1 MDRIIQQLFDQCP
14 QNSLV
19 DLPCGEFQ
27 GPFYIRKPCMIM
39 GHNTVLWAKQG
50 PVLVVESQQVTL
62 KNLRI
67 ETMKQAP
74 HEICLQAPTTINMED
89 VAVNGPVQ
97 GILGEEG
104 QWQLPRMLDCGCF
117 PAHQEASFYFEM
129 EVPVSVTLV
138 SRIDGLRIHPVALSP
153 GKHKVSLLLEALPE
167 NMCVYGELL
176 VISRLVHR
184 IYIAGKTGMK
194 GNFEEKGPLFAV
206 QDRPVAH
213 SLMSSENSKLPLP
226 CQSAGSSLP
235 AMFTTPSFK
244 PDPASLLIKGQKLKL
259 DDCMTGRIQMTLFYE
274 ANGAAMEVEP
284 YVFVLG
290 EDEKITR
297 EKDFV
302 FFGNQIAQGGAIRY
316 WPENQKTVEVDVH
329 KLSSAVKRVVVVYAI
344 YGDNPEDDFSKIHSL
359 MITMQSSKNSPLYF
373 APRDLK
379 NEKAVVAFEF
389 YRYQGQWKLSAVG
402 GGYQDGLKALC
413 RSYGL
418 EVI

>member
-39 GHNTVLWAKQG
+39 GHNTVLWAKKG

-153 GKHKVSLLLEALPE
+153 GKHKVSLL
-167 NMCVYGELL
+167 YG
-176 VISRLVHR
+176 S
-184 IYIAGKTGMK
+184 
-194 GNFEEKGPLFAV
+194 FA
-206 QDRPVAH
+206 
-213 SLMSSENSKLPLP
+213 
-226 CQSAGSSLP
+226 
-235 AMFTTPSFK
+235 
-244 PDPASLLIKGQKLKL
+244 
-259 DDCMTGRIQMTLFYE
+259 
-274 ANGAAMEVEP
+274 
-284 YVFVLG
+284 
-290 EDEKITR
+290 
-297 EKDFV
+297 
-302 FFGNQIAQGGAIRY
+302 
-316 WPENQKTVEVDVH
+316 
-329 KLSSAVKRVVVVYAI
+329 
-344 YGDNPEDDFSKIHSL
+344 
-359 MITMQSSKNSPLYF
+359 
-373 APRDLK
+373 
-379 NEKAVVAFEF
+379 
-389 YRYQGQWKLSAVG
+389 
-402 GGYQDGLKALC
+402 
-413 RSYGL
+413 
-418 EVI
+418 